1 MSYTIDAHTHIGVV
15 ARPGMSQSAEQL
27 VARLDSAGVD
37 KAVTFPFP
45 EGNGVTGDVRANN
58 DVVTQAVKAYPDRL
72 IPFCIVNPW
81 HGALAVEELRHCV
94 EDLGF
99 KGVKLHPTLHGY
111 RLADHALVDPLFAA
125 ARDLGIVITS
135 HGAGDLLNNPAEFAE
150 MARAFPTV
158 PLLMVHMGVFWSTD
172 HAVEA
177 SKAHPNLY
185 LDTSRAPI
193 WEIQVAVKALGPEKV
208 IWGTDAPFV
217 DYPFEFQKMVRAT
230 TDPEGH
236 ALIVGGTIA
245 RLLRLAA

>member
-1 MSYTIDAHTHIGVV
+1 MSLVIDSHTHIGVRHG
-15 ARPGMSQSAEQL
+15 ASQSAEEL
-27 VARLDSAGVD
+27 IGKLDQAGVD
-37 KAVTFPFP
+37 KAVMFPFP
-45 EGNGVTGDVRANN
+45 EGNGLTGDVRENN
-58 DVVTQAVKAYPDRL
+58 SVVTAAMAAHPDRV

-81 HGALAVEELRHCV
+81 HKEAAVEELRHCV

-99 KGVKLHPTLHGY
+99 KGVKIHPTLHGY
-111 RLADHALVDPLFAA
+111 RLADHELVDPIFAA
-125 ARDLGIVITS
+125 ARDLGIVITC

-150 MARAFPTV
+150 MAGTFPTV

-172 HAVEA
+172 HAVVA

-217 DYPFEFQKMVRAT
+217 DYDAEFEKMARAT
-230 TDPEGH
+230 DDRSGYE
-236 ALIVGGTIA
+236 LIVGGNIA
-245 RLLRLAA
+245 RLLHLES